1 MPEFDLAVIGAG
13 AAGLS
18 VTAVAA
24 QLGLKV
30 ALIERA
36 RMGGDCLNTGC
47 VPSKALLAAA
57 HAAQSARAAGRFG
70 VRLPAPVIDWDAVR
84 AHVTASIAAIAPMD
98 SEARFRA
105 LGATVL
111 RSEARF
117 LDPDTLGIDGRR
129 LTARRIIIAAGSR
142 AAIPPIPGLDR
153 VPFLTNET
161 LFTPPHSLAHPPA
174 HLLVLGGGPV
184 GLEMAAAH
192 AGLGC
197 RVTLVEAGRIAGR
210 DDPEL
215 ADGLRRA
222 MIAQGVTLIEGVAV
236 SAVAPG
242 PTLGPTLGPDPG
254 RDPGPD
260 PAPDPGRA
268 LVLADG
274 RRVEGTHLL
283 VAAGRRPNLE
293 RAGAGRR
300 PCAPAP
306 AGHRHRRGLR
316 SLTNRRV
323 FAIGD
328 IADPAGIGPRAF
340 THVGSYHAAI
350 VIRRALFR
358 LPARLDYAALPRV
371 TYTDARTGPGRPD
384 RGRGPRRRAPRH
396 AAARAAG
403 RDRPRV
409 AEGEVAGL
417 VKLVIAGNRVLG
429 AGILAPHAGEMIG
442 QWTLAIARRVKP
454 AALAGLIVPY
464 PTRAEAGKRA
474 PAGTTRRPCSGPHES
489 AGPTADP
496 VAVMRRSPRSPAGS
510 GNATARPKSADP
522 DSLPVMAGP
531 LSPAACP
538 YGIHLSLPA
547 AVGALR

>member
-1 MPEFDLAVIGAG
+1 MPKGVMPSGTMPEFDLAVIGAG

-30 ALIERA
+30 VLIERD

-70 VRLPAPVIDWDAVR
+70 VRLPEPVIDWDAVR
-84 AHVTASIAAIAPMD
+84 AHVAGTIAAIAPMD
-98 SEARFRA
+98 SEDRFRA

-111 RSEARF
+111 HGEARF
-117 LDPDTLGIDGRR
+117 LDPDTLDIDGRR
-129 LTARRIIIAAGSR
+129 LTARRIVIAAGSR

-153 VPFLTNET
+153 VPHLTNET
-161 LFTPPHSLAHPPA
+161 LFALPHAPA

-184 GLEMAAAH
+184 GLEMATAH

-197 RVTLVEAGRIAGR
+197 RVTLIEAASIAAHEDR
-210 DDPEL
+210 EL
-215 ADGLRRA
+215 VDGLRRA
-222 MIAQGVTLIEGVAV
+222 LIEQGVTLIEG
-236 SAVAPG
+236 SAVTAVTSTPAAGSTEG
-242 PTLGPTLGPDPG
+242 PTATPGSPAGSAISPTLI
-254 RDPGPD
+254 
-260 PAPDPGRA
+260 
-268 LVLADG
+268 LADG
-274 RRVEGTHLL
+274 RRIEGSHLL

-293 RAGAGRR
+293 RLALDAGNVRAG
-300 PCAPAP
+300 P
-306 AGHRHRRGLR
+306 AGIATDRGLR

-358 LPARLDYAALPRV
+358 LPARLDYTALPRV
-371 TYTDARTGPGRPD
+371 IYTSPELAQVGLTE
-384 RGRGPRRRAPRH
+384 AE
-396 AAARAAG
+396 ARAAG
-403 RDRPRV
+403 HRVTLLRAPLAENDRAV
-409 AEGEVAGL
+409 AEGDVTGL
-417 VKLVIAGNRVLG
+417 VKLVLAGNRVVG

-442 QWTLAIARRVKP
+442 QWTLAIAQRVKP

-474 PAGTTRRPCSGPHES
+474 LAGLF
-489 AGPTADP
+489 A
-496 VAVMRRSPRSPAGS
+496 PRLFA
-510 GNATARPKSADP
+510 ARTKSLVRML
-522 DSLPVMAGP
+522 SRLPG
-531 LSPAACP
+531 
-538 YGIHLSLPA
+538 
-547 AVGALR
+547 

>member
-24 QLGLKV
+24 QLGLRV
-30 ALIERA
+30 ALIERD

-70 VRLPAPVIDWDAVR
+70 IRLPEPVIDWEAVR
-84 AHVTASIAAIAPMD
+84 AHVSGTIAAIAPMD

-105 LGATVL
+105 LGAEVL
-111 RSEARF
+111 RGEARF

-129 LTARRIIIAAGSR
+129 LTARRIVIAAGSR
-142 AAIPPIPGLDR
+142 AAIPPIPGLDA
-153 VPFLTNET
+153 VPYLTNET
-161 LFTPPHSLAHPPA
+161 LFSLAVAPA

-197 RVTLVEAGRIAGR
+197 RVTLVEAGRIAPR
-210 DDPEL
+210 EDPEL

-222 MIAQGVTLIEGVAV
+222 IVAQGVAVIEGASVTLVEPGDGRDGGAAV
-236 SAVAPG
+236 GGDDDAPRGKPAAVDAERVGVEAGLQAGGEPG
-242 PTLGPTLGPDPG
+242 PV
-254 RDPGPD
+254 
-260 PAPDPGRA
+260 

-274 RRVEGTHLL
+274 RRIAGSHLL
-283 VAAGRRPNLE
+283 IAAGRRPNLE
-293 RAGAGRR
+293 RLALEAGNVRAG
-300 PCAPAP
+300 P
-306 AGHRHRRGLR
+306 GGIVTDRGLR
-316 SLTNRRV
+316 SVTNRRV

-328 IADPAGIGPRAF
+328 LADPIGIGPRAF

-371 TYTDARTGPGRPD
+371 IYTTPELAQVGLTE
-384 RGRGPRRRAPRH
+384 AE
-396 AAARAAG
+396 ARAAG
-403 RDRPRV
+403 HRVTVLRAPLAENDRAV
-409 AEGEVAGL
+409 AEADMAGL
-417 VKLVIAGNRVLG
+417 VKLVVAGGRVLG

-442 QWTLAIARRVKP
+442 QWTLAIARRVP
-454 AALAGLIVPY
+454 LVALAGLIAPY

-474 PAGTTRRPCSGPHES
+474 LAGFF
-489 AGPTADP
+489 A
-496 VAVMRRSPRSPAGS
+496 PRLFA
-510 GNATARPKSADP
+510 ARTKSLVRLLIR
-522 DSLPVMAGP
+522 LP
-531 LSPAACP
+531 
-538 YGIHLSLPA
+538 
-547 AVGALR
+547 